1 MPIVGG
7 SHEWTIAV
15 AYALFMAASGFVL
28 VPDQTHTLNQL
39 PSSMNADCSAV
50 MNAIQ
55 QLAGAIVLATG
66 GYTALF
72 PIAVVAVLLGTVFIM
87 LIRKVK

>member
-1 MPIVGG
+1 MSIVGG

-28 VPDQTHTLNQL
+28 VPDQTHALNQL
-39 PSSMNADCSAV
+39 PSSMNGLFRGDERHTAVCRRDCACHWRF
-50 MNAIQ
+50 
-55 QLAGAIVLATG
+55 
-66 GYTALF
+66 TALF
-72 PIAVVAVLLGTVFIM
+72 PIAVVTVLLGTVFIM

>member
-15 AYALFMAASGFVL
+15 AYALF
-28 VPDQTHTLNQL
+28 
-39 PSSMNADCSAV
+39 
-50 MNAIQ
+50 
-55 QLAGAIVLATG
+55 
-66 GYTALF
+66 TALF
-72 PIAVVAVLLGTVFIM
+72 PIAVVAALLGTVFIM